1 MFFIL
6 SCEDSDSRENL
17 QIVSNE
23 TVEVFL
29 LDKLDEARGF
39 CLDIKGY
46 KSNASIDKGLQ
57 AHTCYSYQGEVSV
70 DQGFDI
76 YRLNEKEFFMPDF
89 NVCME
94 AESFG
99 ESSSLI
105 LKSCAKNELQKF
117 ILNDDGKIYLEGN
130 KNLCLTISQEKS
142 SEGGG
147 GIPVHLIRNIS
158 MENCDESLSLYQ
170 AWGKRG

>member
-1 MFFIL
+1 MLFIF
-6 SCEDSDSRENL
+6 SCEDNDSAESP
-17 QIVSNE
+17 QIASNE

-29 LDKLDEARGF
+29 LNKLDESRGF

-46 KSNASIDKGLQ
+46 KSSASIEKGLQ

-94 AESFG
+94 AESFE